1 MTGEDMADMV
11 ETDTTT
17 GALRLYTSLNVPA
30 TKGSGGDSKPF
41 GSLMGREK
49 GHLGMATQWAKLLQN
64 AYIIYTCTA

>member
-17 GALRLYTSLNVPA
+17 GALRLYRSLNVPA

-49 GHLGMATQWAKLLQN
+49 GHLGNGTS
-64 AYIIYTCTA
+64 YIPALRKRAAAA